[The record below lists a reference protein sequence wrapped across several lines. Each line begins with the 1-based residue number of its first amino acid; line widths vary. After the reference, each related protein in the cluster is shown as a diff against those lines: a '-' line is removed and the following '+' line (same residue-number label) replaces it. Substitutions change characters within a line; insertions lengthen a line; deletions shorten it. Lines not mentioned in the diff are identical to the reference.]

1 MVPAV
6 RAALMATLS
15 MGWSV
20 DDMGCE
26 PLRGHKVARVTVE
39 EQTAMPQAIWGGDNV
54 GFYRFNTTPQQK
66 PTQPSTHRR
75 TGSAGLQVW
84 P

>member
-1 MVPAV
+1 
-6 RAALMATLS
+6 

-20 DDMGCE
+20 DDMGCK

-39 EQTAMPQAIWGGDNV
+39 EQTTMPQAIWGGDNT
-54 GFYRFNTTPQQK
+54 GFYRFNTTP
-66 PTQPSTHRR
+66 PP
-75 TGSAGLQVW
+75 